1 VTVLALLMST
11 VDIREVCE
19 VRKAL
24 ALLLLGVLVA
34 SLGIFVSGCGLSAED
49 QAIQYINR
57 GDSYAYRMASEG
69 ENLSVALEDFFAVLQ
84 GPNPE
89 TIVNPGG
96 PLEQYQTALG
106 EVISYSD
113 SAQAEYHGVLT
124 LEGVEEEATYATMMI
139 EVAVKTSEMMDFI
152 DVWFNKALDVIKTL
166 DESKI
171 RSYLTGDEFEAGLAD
186 IDEMRA
192 EIAKLAG
199 EAKDYRLEETD
210 F

>member
-1 VTVLALLMST
+1 MTVLALLMST

-24 ALLLLGVLVA
+24 VLVLLGLLVA

-49 QAIQYINR
+49 QAMQYINR

-192 EIAKLAG
+192 EIAKLAE

>member
-1 VTVLALLMST
+1 VTVLVLLMST
-11 VDIREVCE
+11 VDIREVCT

-24 ALLLLGVLVA
+24 VLLLLGVLVA

-49 QAIQYINR
+49 QAMQYINR
-57 GDSYAYRMASEG
+57 GDSYAYRMASGG

-96 PLEQYQTALG
+96 PLEQYQTALD

-152 DVWFNKALDVIKTL
+152 DAWFNKALDVIKTL

-192 EIAKLAG
+192 EIEKLAG

>member
-24 ALLLLGVLVA
+24 VLVLLGLLVA

-49 QAIQYINR
+49 QAMQYINR

-192 EIAKLAG
+192 EIAKLAE

>member
-1 VTVLALLMST
+1 M
-11 VDIREVCE
+11 
-19 VRKAL
+19 RKAFV
-24 ALLLLGVLVA
+24 LLLLGMMVV

-57 GDSYAYRMASEG
+57 GDSYAYRMASEA
-69 ENLSVALEDFFAVLQ
+69 ETLSVALEDFFAILQ

-89 TIVNPGG
+89 TIINPGG
-96 PLEQYQTALG
+96 PLEQYESALD
-106 EVISYSD
+106 EVVSNST

-124 LEGVEEEATYATMMI
+124 LDGVEKEATYATMMI
-139 EVAVKTSEMMDFI
+139 AVAEKTAELMEFI
-152 DVWFNKALDVIKTL
+152 DAWFNKALDVIKTL
-166 DESKI
+166 DATKI
-171 RSYLTGDEFEAGLAD
+171 RAYLTGDEFEGGLAD

-192 EIAKLAG
+192 EIDKLAD